1 MTLDLAVWAVAGWL
15 AAALLLAVVVGGRL
29 RSIVD
34 ALPAAP
40 AQTERA
46 APRPR
51 RQSPR
56 LGLAARVTVVA
67 MGLAVIGLPAT
78 ASAAAAATPGSWLW
92 SVRLVSEDVRLA
104 LSSTP
109 QQRAAWHLRFADELL
124 GDLEELLR
132 EGELDAEVAQ
142 EVVARLQLH
151 TASLQ
156 RIAGEV
162 GAGDPP
168 TARLALNTLARRS
181 RVVLGDLQDQG
192 CTDSNLC
199 AGLSEAAASG
209 VLVLDPAATSPAPPV
224 TGTAAAGED
233 VSEAADPGN
242 DGAQG
247 QGAAPAPQPSIE
259 PSPDVPAPEPT
270 PTTQPE
276 ASPTPEPTVAPS
288 PTEEGSE
295 EPSASEPP
303 AGESD
308 DGGED
313 TEQDAQDLPPPD
325 AEPSEEPA
333 PTEPVP
339 TEPGASEPAP

>member
-56 LGLAARVTVVA
+56 LGLAARVTVVVI
-67 MGLAVIGLPAT
+67 GLAVIGLPAT
-78 ASAAAAATPGSWLW
+78 ASAAAEATPGSWLW
-92 SVRLVSEDVRLA
+92 SVRLFNEDVRLA

-109 QQRAAWHLRFADELL
+109 QERAARHLRFADELL
-124 GDLEELLR
+124 GDLEQLLR
-132 EGELDAEVAQ
+132 EGELDAGVAQ
-142 EVVARLQLH
+142 QLMARLQTH
-151 TASLQ
+151 TLGLQ

-162 GAGDPP
+162 GAGDTP
-168 TARLALNTLARRS
+168 TARMALNTLARRS
-181 RVVLGDLQDQG
+181 RFVLGDSQDQG

-199 AGLSEAAASG
+199 AGLSEAASSG
-209 VLVLDPAATSPAPPV
+209 ALLVDPAATEVSPPV
-224 TGTAAAGED
+224 AGTAGAGED

-259 PSPDVPAPEPT
+259 PSPDAPAPEPT

-276 ASPTPEPTVAPS
+276 ASPTPEPTPS

-303 AGESD
+303 AEES
-308 DGGED
+308 GED
-313 TEQDAQDLPPPD
+313 DAEDIPPPD